1 MSSAFTDQALA
12 EYREQGFVILRDVLG
27 TSEIE
32 ALCAGLQPYLDLG
45 VHGRQNFEGE
55 RTQRIYS
62 LVGRGAVFEHTAEH
76 AAVLEFVDAL
86 LQPGYLL
93 TASQAICIHPGETHQ
108 PLHTDD
114 GFFTLPRP
122 RAAVSV
128 STIWALDDFTVASGA
143 TEVIAGSHAWD
154 DEEVATATTADTDG
168 SIEALAQPTPV
179 EMRAGSVIF
188 FAGTLLHRGGANHS
202 SAIRRA
208 FSHQYCEPW
217 ARQQE
222 HFTLSIPR
230 ERAKGMSA
238 RLRQMLGYSILPP
251 FMGQIA
257 GRHPEKALA
266 DDYVN
271 SLIAD
276 DATIAGQ
283 RG

>member
-1 MSSAFTDQALA
+1 MSEGGRYVSLLTETLRLRRAVFGLLA
-12 EYREQGFVILRDVLG
+12 TWGCSLLTCAPSPPDRPNVILIV
-27 TSEIE
+27 
-32 ALCAGLQPYLDLG
+32 
-45 VHGRQNFEGE
+45 
-55 RTQRIYS
+55 
-62 LVGRGAVFEHTAEH
+62 
-76 AAVLEFVDAL
+76 VDTLRASHL
-86 LQPGYLL
+86 ADYGYEL
-93 TASQAICIHPGETHQ
+93 A
-108 PLHTDD
+108 
-114 GFFTLPRP
+114 
-122 RAAVSV
+122 
-128 STIWALDDFTVASGA
+128 
-143 TEVIAGSHAWD
+143 
-154 DEEVATATTADTDG
+154 ADTDS

-188 FAGTLLHRGGANHS
+188 FAGTLLHRGGANRS

-230 ERAKGMSA
+230 ERAKAMST

-257 GRHPEKALA
+257 GRHPEKALTE
-266 DDYVN
+266 DYVN

-276 DATIAGQ
+276 GATIAGQ